1 MRSTLGDTSTLNPR
15 ECGHEVQILDPQ
27 ERAVLGC
34 LRIIELA
41 GKGYGT
47 KARLSESKLMVP
59 PLHDCVALARWVDF
73 LGLSFPIYN
82 TIRPKAKDG
91 VEDYTVACGKRGKTC
106 LPCRKCFIA
115 VCCVF

>member
-15 ECGHEVQILDPQ
+15 ECGHEFQILDPQ
-27 ERAVLGC
+27 ERAVLGG
-34 LRIIELA
+34 LGLIELA
-41 GKGYGT
+41 GKWYGA

-59 PLHDCVALARWVDF
+59 LLHDCVALARWVDF